1 MNQTAD
7 LTEKTLSREEKYQ
20 GSFLSL
26 HVDQVQLPN
35 GRTSFREVVEHVD
48 GVAILALDD
57 RNNVLT
63 VTQYRYVIG
72 KTLLEIPAGKL
83 EPGED
88 PVAGALRELKEE
100 TGAVPDT
107 FLPMGVTLP
116 SPGCLS
122 ERLYLFL
129 AKGLHMESQ
138 QLDEDEFLNVER
150 IPFNEMVHRVMDG
163 EIEDSKTIAAV
174 LKAKVLLNLLQRRL
188 CHERSENRPDRGGR
202 EEYRGH
208 PAVQSPAGG
217 LSDAGGL

>member
-1 MNQTAD
+1 MD
-7 LTEKTLSREEKYQ
+7 LTEQLLSRREIYHGRIIDVQ
-20 GSFLSL
+20 
-26 HVDQVQLPN
+26 VDTVSLPN
-35 GRTSFREVVEHVD
+35 GNTSTREVVRHPG
-48 GVAILALDD
+48 GVGILALDD
-57 RNNVLT
+57 EDCAVL
-63 VTQYRYVIG
+63 VEQYRYVFG
-72 KTLLEIPAGKL
+72 RTLLEIPAGKL

-174 LKAKVLLNLLQRRL
+174 LKAKVLLNL
-188 CHERSENRPDRGGR
+188 
-202 EEYRGH
+202 
-208 PAVQSPAGG
+208 
-217 LSDAGGL
+217 

>member
-88 PVAGALRELKEE
+88 PVAGALR
-100 TGAVPDT
+100 DT

-174 LKAKVLLNLLQRRL
+174 LKAKVLLNL
-188 CHERSENRPDRGGR
+188 
-202 EEYRGH
+202 
-208 PAVQSPAGG
+208 
-217 LSDAGGL
+217 

>member
-72 KTLLEIPAGKL
+72 KTSAGDPRRKAGAGRGPGGRCPAGAEGGDRCRAGHL
-83 EPGED
+83 PAHGRD
-88 PVAGALRELKEE
+88 PALPR
-100 TGAVPDT
+100 
-107 FLPMGVTLP
+107 
-116 SPGCLS
+116 LS
-122 ERLYLFL
+122 
-129 AKGLHMESQ
+129 Q
-138 QLDEDEFLNVER
+138 
-150 IPFNEMVHRVMDG
+150 
-163 EIEDSKTIAAV
+163 
-174 LKAKVLLNLLQRRL
+174 
-188 CHERSENRPDRGGR
+188 
-202 EEYRGH
+202 
-208 PAVQSPAGG
+208 
-217 LSDAGGL
+217 

>member
-72 KTLLEIPAGKL
+72 KTRGPGGRCPAGAEGGDRCRAGHL
-83 EPGED
+83 PAHGRD
-88 PVAGALRELKEE
+88 PALPR
-100 TGAVPDT
+100 
-107 FLPMGVTLP
+107 
-116 SPGCLS
+116 LS
-122 ERLYLFL
+122 
-129 AKGLHMESQ
+129 Q
-138 QLDEDEFLNVER
+138 
-150 IPFNEMVHRVMDG
+150 
-163 EIEDSKTIAAV
+163 
-174 LKAKVLLNLLQRRL
+174 
-188 CHERSENRPDRGGR
+188 
-202 EEYRGH
+202 
-208 PAVQSPAGG
+208 
-217 LSDAGGL
+217 

>member
-107 FLPMGVTLP
+107 FLPMGV
-116 SPGCLS
+116 
-122 ERLYLFL
+122 
-129 AKGLHMESQ
+129 HMESQ

-174 LKAKVLLNLLQRRL
+174 LKAKVLLNL
-188 CHERSENRPDRGGR
+188 
-202 EEYRGH
+202 
-208 PAVQSPAGG
+208 
-217 LSDAGGL
+217 

>member
-88 PVAGALRELKEE
+88 PVAGALR
-100 TGAVPDT
+100 PW
-107 FLPMGVTLP
+107 
-116 SPGCLS
+116 PGCCS
-122 ERLYLFL
+122 
-129 AKGLHMESQ
+129 SW
-138 QLDEDEFLNVER
+138 
-150 IPFNEMVHRVMDG
+150 
-163 EIEDSKTIAAV
+163 
-174 LKAKVLLNLLQRRL
+174 RR
-188 CHERSENRPDRGGR
+188 S
-202 EEYRGH
+202 
-208 PAVQSPAGG
+208 
-217 LSDAGGL
+217 

>member
-88 PVAGALRELKEE
+88 PV
-100 TGAVPDT
+100 PDT

-174 LKAKVLLNLLQRRL
+174 LKAKVLLNL
-188 CHERSENRPDRGGR
+188 
-202 EEYRGH
+202 
-208 PAVQSPAGG
+208 
-217 LSDAGGL
+217 

>member
-88 PVAGALRELKEE
+88 PVAGALRELRRRRPVRA
-100 TGAVPDT
+100 GHLPAHGRDPASPAVSVS
-107 FLPMGVTLP
+107 GCTLP
-116 SPGCLS
+116 G
-122 ERLYLFL
+122 
-129 AKGLHMESQ
+129 KGPAHG
-138 QLDEDEFLNVER
+138 V
-150 IPFNEMVHRVMDG
+150 P
-163 EIEDSKTIAAV
+163 AAG
-174 LKAKVLLNLLQRRL
+174 
-188 CHERSENRPDRGGR
+188 RG
-202 EEYRGH
+202 
-208 PAVQSPAGG
+208 
-217 LSDAGGL
+217 

>member
-63 VTQYRYVIG
+63 VTQYRYVI
-72 KTLLEIPAGKL
+72 GKL

-174 LKAKVLLNLLQRRL
+174 LKAKVLLNL
-188 CHERSENRPDRGGR
+188 
-202 EEYRGH
+202 
-208 PAVQSPAGG
+208 
-217 LSDAGGL
+217 

>member
-88 PVAGALRELKEE
+88 PVA
-100 TGAVPDT
+100 V
-107 FLPMGVTLP
+107 
-116 SPGCLS
+116 
-122 ERLYLFL
+122 
-129 AKGLHMESQ
+129 
-138 QLDEDEFLNVER
+138 
-150 IPFNEMVHRVMDG
+150 
-163 EIEDSKTIAAV
+163 
-174 LKAKVLLNLLQRRL
+174 
-188 CHERSENRPDRGGR
+188 
-202 EEYRGH
+202 
-208 PAVQSPAGG
+208 PAGAEG
-217 LSDAGGL
+217 GDRCRAGHLPAHGRDPALPRLSQ

>member
-72 KTLLEIPAGKL
+72 KTLLEMTAKGANKGGMVRRLAQRLGISMDHVYCAGDEANDISML
-83 EPGED
+83 T
-88 PVAGALRELKEE
+88 AGAMGFAPANCIQAVRDC
-100 TGAVPDT
+100 GATIVSNAWEDA
-107 FLPMGVTLP
+107 MADMVDI
-116 SPGCLS
+116 
-122 ERLYLFL
+122 
-129 AKGLHMESQ
+129 
-138 QLDEDEFLNVER
+138 LDKR
-150 IPFNEMVHRVMDG
+150 
-163 EIEDSKTIAAV
+163 
-174 LKAKVLLNLLQRRL
+174 
-188 CHERSENRPDRGGR
+188 
-202 EEYRGH
+202 Y
-208 PAVQSPAGG
+208 
-217 LSDAGGL
+217 

>member
-1 MNQTAD
+1 MWT
-7 LTEKTLSREEKYQ
+7 
-20 GSFLSL
+20 
-26 HVDQVQLPN
+26 
-35 GRTSFREVVEHVD
+35 

-116 SPGCLS
+116 SPAVSVSGCTS
-122 ERLYLFL
+122 
-129 AKGLHMESQ
+129 SW
-138 QLDEDEFLNVER
+138 
-150 IPFNEMVHRVMDG
+150 
-163 EIEDSKTIAAV
+163 
-174 LKAKVLLNLLQRRL
+174 QRA
-188 CHERSENRPDRGGR
+188 CTW
-202 EEYRGH
+202 
-208 PAVQSPAGG
+208 SP
-217 LSDAGGL
+217 SSWTRMNS

>member
-72 KTLLEIPAGKL
+72 KTPLEIPAGTL

-174 LKAKVLLNLLQRRL
+174 LKAKVLLNL
-188 CHERSENRPDRGGR
+188 
-202 EEYRGH
+202 
-208 PAVQSPAGG
+208 
-217 LSDAGGL
+217 